1 MSKQWAA
8 RHKIGVAN
16 SQVALGFIRTNGMFG
31 YPIPE
36 VRGSTV
42 SAGLLTSKIIP
53 VPVFVSLSHRC
64 DTHEPPIEPTKL
76 ESDAVEQQ
84 VEESAAAAEAIAA
97 AGEDEEDKVLPHEE

>member
-1 MSKQWAA
+1 MSCS
-8 RHKIGVAN
+8 V
-16 SQVALGFIRTNGMFG
+16 IRST
-31 YPIPE
+31 E

-42 SAGLLTSKIIP
+42 PAGLLTSKIVIHVP